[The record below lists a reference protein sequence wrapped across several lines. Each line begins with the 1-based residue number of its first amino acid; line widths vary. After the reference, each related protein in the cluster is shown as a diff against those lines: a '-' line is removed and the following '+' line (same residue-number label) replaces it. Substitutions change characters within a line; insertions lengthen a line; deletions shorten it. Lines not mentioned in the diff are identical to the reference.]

1 MKPTDQGI
9 NLFNP
14 CDFLAMAYDVLYSP
28 MPVMMTN
35 PRSDL

>member
-9 NLFNP
+9 NLVNP

-28 MPVMMTN
+28 MPATSN
-35 PRSDL
+35 DD